1 MQLPKWQ
8 NLPLNCSTSQ
18 STSCP
23 ECTNFSHSASS
34 CGLKHSILQ
43 HFFSMVRIELPAVQ
57 KSHSESLPCQVD
69 TWKMQ
74 IHRNVKILRHHL
86 LTSPFVYILYHQF
99 VLHLFQCDID
109 ISGRISEHEL
119 RGASKASFS
128 PWGGRWKNVFTKQE
142 TLPRPKAKGVMPKVF
157 NFHHF
162 KRNLFICEQNLRNGF
177 HCFHHDSLTR
187 CPKAF
192 AHKGLFAALVESLWN
207 LLSEL
212 LPDGAWGFSTGTV
225 SEGYIYIY
233 YIIYPLAVSG
243 TLCADLS
250 GGCLR
255 PLRRQTIQRKSP
267 EGMQQEGFHST
278 QGKITQQF
286 KAAANP
292 TLGHD
297 QSSHIAIINSG

>member
-8 NLPLNCSTSQ
+8 NLPLNCSTSPG
-18 STSCP
+18 TSCP

-43 HFFSMVRIELPAVQ
+43 HFFSMVRIELPAFQ
-57 KSHSESLPCQVD
+57 KSHSESSPCQVD

-74 IHRNVKILRHHL
+74 IHRNVKILRPRDL
-86 LTSPFVYILYHQF
+86 FNITFLYILYHQF
-99 VLHLFQCDID
+99 VLHLFQCDIG
-109 ISGRISEHEL
+109 ISTWRISEHEL

-128 PWGGRWKNVFTKQE
+128 PPGVEDGKMFSLNRRHCQ
-142 TLPRPKAKGVMPKVF
+142 RPKAKGVMPKVF

-225 SEGYIYIY
+225 FEGYIYIIS
-233 YIIYPLAVSG
+233 YIHWQIRICWFMLAQ
-243 TLCADLS
+243 
-250 GGCLR
+250 
-255 PLRRQTIQRKSP
+255 P
-267 EGMQQEGFHST
+267 
-278 QGKITQQF
+278 ITDF
-286 KAAANP
+286 
-292 TLGHD
+292 
-297 QSSHIAIINSG
+297 

>member
-8 NLPLNCSTSQ
+8 NLPLNCSTSPG
-18 STSCP
+18 TSCP

-43 HFFSMVRIELPAVQ
+43 HFFSMVRIELPAFQ
-57 KSHSESLPCQVD
+57 KSHSESSPCQVD

-74 IHRNVKILRHHL
+74 IHRNVKILRPRDL
-86 LTSPFVYILYHQF
+86 FNITFLYILYHQF
-99 VLHLFQCDID
+99 VLHLFQCDIG
-109 ISGRISEHEL
+109 ISTWRISEHEL

-128 PWGGRWKNVFTKQE
+128 PPGVEDGKMFSLNRRHCQ
-142 TLPRPKAKGVMPKVF
+142 RPKAKGVMPKVF

-225 SEGYIYIY
+225 FEGYIYIY
-233 YIIYPLAVSG
+233 IISYIHWQIRICWFMLAQ
-243 TLCADLS
+243 
-250 GGCLR
+250 
-255 PLRRQTIQRKSP
+255 P
-267 EGMQQEGFHST
+267 
-278 QGKITQQF
+278 ITDF
-286 KAAANP
+286 
-292 TLGHD
+292 
-297 QSSHIAIINSG
+297 